1 MARDQL
7 PDHINDLEK
16 QSYNEDADGNV
27 GVRVL
32 GGTRNAAGVEL
43 STTLEQE
50 VRDLLSA
57 LEEMN
62 TSLRIAVNHLRLIT
76 NVNTDEGDIY

>member
-16 QSYNEDADGNV
+16 QSYNENVDGNV

-32 GGTRNAAGVEL
+32 DGTRNAAGIEL
-43 STTLEQE
+43 SETLEIE
-50 VRDLLSA
+50 VRNLLST
-57 LEEMN
+57 LNEMN
-62 TSLRIAVNHLRLIT
+62 KSLKIAVNHLRAIT
-76 NVNTDEGDIY
+76 EINKDKGDCY